1 MPRTTRSNKSTAPS
15 PVPLSDLASEKAHDT
30 LERAVEETGIEV
42 EGISDVQ
49 PEKGDKGKGK
59 AVDEPE
65 TVDEPEQK
73 AGGKAT
79 AEERLAKLKE
89 LRLRMVSYPFQLSF
103 CLCNDGC
110 INYFVTE
117 PIHPSQPK
125 IHDRGPSKD
134 EDNCQGDR
142 STRKGS

>member
-65 TVDEPEQK
+65 TVDEPELK

-89 LRLRMVSYPFQLSF
+89 LRLRMVSDPFQLSF
-103 CLCNDGC
+103 RLCTDGSAPLC
-110 INYFVTE
+110 VSPRDRTNPPKPTE
-117 PIHPSQPK
+117 NP
-125 IHDRGPSKD
+125 
-134 EDNCQGDR
+134 
-142 STRKGS
+142 